1 MLPVKRHLAL
11 IAALAV
17 IAAPQYAYAG
27 PAADAI
33 ATLEAR
39 VSALE
44 ARVTAL
50 EGGAPSPSPIP
61 TVTPA
66 PTATPAPSTAPT
78 PTPTPATTAGPTPSP
93 TAPTPA
99 PTPLATPTP
108 APTAAP
114 TPVTTATPTP
124 VVVPACPTNLQSAID
139 ATPAGGTLDVT
150 GCSFTGSVT
159 IRRAITLRGGS
170 LTLGAT
176 GTWSTNVGV
185 DADGV
190 TIDGLRIR
198 GGGIGIA
205 VFGRDRVTLRRV
217 DIAGGTN
224 SALAVWSSG
233 RGTDDLLVEDARLVT
248 ATPGVS
254 TVIGRIDPGQPPNN
268 RATFRRVFMD
278 QGPDGHFGLEMF
290 DSPGLVVDGGEYRGG
305 EVLISPGRSHGLV
318 VRGALL
324 VMGGRTHSAVEVA
337 TINNVVIEGN
347 TARGTGSALAWVTN
361 RSTNV
366 TVRGNRVEGP
376 AYVVRGEDR
385 AGYEG
390 SGLVITDNCWTG
402 STIAFRGIV
411 PPGYVAERN
420 GPCA

>member
-1 MLPVKRHLAL
+1 MRRHLAV
-11 IAALAV
+11 IAALAI

-50 EGGAPSPSPIP
+50 EGGAPSPTTTP
-61 TVTPA
+61 T
-66 PTATPAPSTAPT
+66 ST
-78 PTPTPATTAGPTPSP
+78 PTPSASTTVAPSPSVVTQPSPSPTPSATSTTTPGP
-93 TAPTPA
+93 TAS
-99 PTPLATPTP
+99 
-108 APTAAP
+108 
-114 TPVTTATPTP
+114 
-124 VVVPACPTNLQSAID
+124 CPPSLQSAID

-150 GCSFTGSVT
+150 GCAFTGSVT

-176 GTWSTNVGV
+176 GAWSTNVGV

-217 DIAGGTN
+217 DVAGGAN

-268 RATFRRVFMD
+268 RATFRRVYLD

-347 TARGTGSALAWVTN
+347 TARGAGSALAWVTN